1 VRSKDA
7 AIRSWYGGKEELV
20 KRAATTRRKNLF
32 GFGSKPKHW
41 SQEKGGYQRE
51 LKARR
56 AKELRDI
63 KSETAAAKHEKA
75 VAAARAKYEKMME
88 AKAHKAASSAK
99 KSGAYDYVPS
109 ESDIQRAYE
118 NGAKTLREAL
128 EMAGARV
135 NPAKWERCVR
145 DVQRRGSA
153 SNAYAVCAPLRNP
166 PAFKT
171 LTTYTVHV
179 RGKRAAVGLV
189 NGYTKAEA
197 LKRARGIYGE
207 SVSRV
212 TKRAESRFNPAA
224 EAIEGYKDFHGKD
237 PDEFVTVS
245 RKVHFHQHLSG
256 AGKLK
261 KLVVAPVAGKRKVIL
276 SGFGGA
282 LLAFNEKRNQLFIEG
297 GDQAVDLGVFGID
310 TEHELETLGQV
321 VKIEY
326 FTTKDHLGSEGG
338 TATYVHKFRTTNED
352 GRHVTIR
359 IARYPDL
366 IYRVLDQQ
374 LEFSGGSY
382 KILAE
387 GIDE

>member
-41 SQEKGGYQRE
+41 SREKGGYQRE

-145 DVQRRGSA
+145 DVQKRGSA
-153 SNAYAVCAPLRNP
+153 SNAYAVCAPLR
-166 PAFKT
+166 
-171 LTTYTVHV
+171 
-179 RGKRAAVGLV
+179 KR
-189 NGYTKAEA
+189 
-197 LKRARGIYGE
+197 KR
-207 SVSRV
+207 
-212 TKRAESRFNPAA
+212 NPAA

-382 KILAE
+382 KILPE